1 MDTVLLI
8 LRVALSLAA
17 VLALLWWVSRKVQTG
32 MAGRR
37 QDAPL
42 SVISR
47 QHLGRRTGVALIE
60 VSGRRLVVGYSDQEV
75 RLVHDAGDAP
85 VEEPTASVTRI
96 DPAFRE
102 EATVPASDAAT
113 TVAAFP
119 TDPVRT
125 MPARMA
131 DSSRFR
137 SPLEGS
143 ILAPDTWRKAVV
155 AVQERTTRRS

>member
-1 MDTVLLI
+1 MDTLLLL

-17 VLALLWWVSRKVQTG
+17 VLALLWWVSRKVQAG

-37 QDAPL
+37 RESPL
-42 SVISR
+42 HVISR
-47 QHLGRRTGVALIE
+47 QHLGRRSGIALIE
-60 VSGRRLVVGYSDQEV
+60 VSGRQLVVGHSDQEV

-85 VEEPTASVTRI
+85 VEAPAASVVPLQSVLHEPDGTVAVPS
-96 DPAFRE
+96 DPA
-102 EATVPASDAAT
+102 
-113 TVAAFP
+113 
-119 TDPVRT
+119 RT

-137 SPLEGS
+137 TPLEGS